1 MKNELVKDSIFSLIA
16 HVLIYMKALFLIP
29 IIIKTV
35 GVSTYGSFALITSF
49 VGIIFGL
56 SSLGVGVKSNRY
68 MPSAKNNEERAKLFF
83 PQFYFKF
90 FIIILTS
97 IVIVLWQEQ
106 IKSYFSDDK
115 AIFSIYIIPFFLLL
129 YTIYTYIY
137 SYLMH
142 TSRIFYMNV
151 LGVGY
156 AYGHVFFILVYV
168 NFMGMLDINIL
179 FISQG
184 IVAMVMSIPFIFLI
198 YKELNL
204 KIIFFTLSE
213 LKEEI
218 RIGFPLRLNFIVDFI
233 LTAADRF
240 VLAYFMGIFAVGLYV
255 PAYAVGSLILLVPRS
270 IGSVV
275 PQLMSKSVDRG
286 DFGQAKSLF
295 FNSVKIYLTLSI
307 PFVFGMYMIG
317 GDMLTL
323 IANQEVAAKGRNI
336 ATLISIASIFYGLN
350 IMMTQANMID
360 LKTKNV
366 FKANLIAA
374 GVNLVLNIILLYFI
388 KSIYVPA
395 ITTVISFM
403 ISSIYFYKGL
413 DTKWVDNKI
422 FVLFGKIL
430 LISFIMFGLVVTLNS
445 SVDNISIYIRLIL
458 EIVLSIFLYTILIIL
473 FEIYTIKQIKE
484 LKSVFL

>member
-1 MKNELVKDSIFSLIA
+1 
-16 HVLIYMKALFLIP
+16 
-29 IIIKTV
+29 
-35 GVSTYGSFALITSF
+35 
-49 VGIIFGL
+49 
-56 SSLGVGVKSNRY
+56 
-68 MPSAKNNEERAKLFF
+68 
-83 PQFYFKF
+83 
-90 FIIILTS
+90 
-97 IVIVLWQEQ
+97 
-106 IKSYFSDDK
+106 
-115 AIFSIYIIPFFLLL
+115 
-129 YTIYTYIY
+129 
-137 SYLMH
+137 
-142 TSRIFYMNV
+142 
-151 LGVGY
+151 
-156 AYGHVFFILVYV
+156 
-168 NFMGMLDINIL
+168 
-179 FISQG
+179 
-184 IVAMVMSIPFIFLI
+184 
-198 YKELNL
+198 
-204 KIIFFTLSE
+204 
-213 LKEEI
+213 
-218 RIGFPLRLNFIVDFI
+218 
-233 LTAADRF
+233 
-240 VLAYFMGIFAVGLYV
+240 MGIFAVGLYV